1 MIFNVPM
8 SDDEMS
14 EYYNLLEKNN
24 LKYNKNI
31 LSKNLDKKVC
41 SFVYFENKW
50 YILDF
55 DKIENVLSYE

>member
-1 MIFNVPM
+1 M